1 MSRSDLPPL
10 RAGRSSTR
18 LATARATPRKAAA
31 GKKPKALAKRS
42 QAASRDALAARRTGW
57 QKNPQAVAKRLV
69 TAFDL
74 ILHRDG
80 FEALT
85 ADSVVREAR
94 VGKSALYNYFG
105 GLAGLAREWGQSRQ
119 LVPAPEEIIGGA
131 PVEFSQRDLAGQ
143 FIHNLQGYAQALKA
157 RPTML
162 QVMAYELFGSNDIT
176 RALGELRDRMGT
188 QLRSYFP
195 SASETESADAIAVS
209 VVMVAAL
216 NYLLLRAA
224 SGQAYYGMHLER
236 PEEWA
241 KVQTMMERIVRRMLA
256 KV

>member
-1 MSRSDLPPL
+1 MSRGELPGA
-10 RAGRSSTR
+10 RE
-18 LATARATPRKAAA
+18 ARAPKRGKVAAPA
-31 GKKPKALAKRS
+31 EKPPGVR
-42 QAASRDALAARRTGW
+42 AARRPAAAKAKTRPSAVVRRSGW
-57 QKNPQAVAKRLV
+57 QKDPEGVSKRLV
-69 TAFDL
+69 AAFDR

-85 ADSVVREAR
+85 ADRVVREAR

-105 GLAGLAREWGQSRQ
+105 GLAGLAREWGRSRQ

-131 PVEFSQRDLAGQ
+131 PVEFSKQDLATQ

-162 QVMAYELFGSNDIT
+162 EVMAFELFGSNDIT

-188 QLRSYFP
+188 QLRNFFP
-195 SASETESADAIAVS
+195 SESDTDSDDAIAVS

-224 SGQAYYGMHLER
+224 SGQAYYGMRLER
-236 PEEWA
+236 PEDWA
-241 KVQTMMERIVRRMLA
+241 RVEAMMARIVRRMLA
-256 KV
+256 KK